1 MVYDDMKYTQLSK
14 VEQSQ
19 VVVNTLTVF
28 KTRKS
33 PMWNKITM
41 EMVSDVLMQS
51 NPNCQRNSK
60 GVMIIDGQ
68 NTLQNWGELLR
79 KLIQTN
85 FLKIPNDKRT
95 QKTITKRDW

>member
-41 EMVSDVLMQS
+41 EMVSDVLMQT
-51 NPNCQRNSK
+51 NPDCQRNLK
-60 GVMIIDGQ
+60 GVMTVSEQ
-68 NTLQNWGELLR
+68 NILQNWGELL
-79 KLIQTN
+79 KNLIQTN
-85 FLKIPNDKRT
+85 FLKMPNDKRT
-95 QKTITKRDW
+95 KKTITKRGW